1 MTDETTKTLGRKPAL
16 ADKFA
21 VVDALEQVKNGEF
34 KSRYLTLKLVELGFV
49 KVVPVKGEGRGR
61 PRVTFELT
69 GQGRGRLGLA
79 KNWKR

>member
-1 MTDETTKTLGRKPAL
+1 MSTRGRKPAL

-21 VVDALEQVKNGEF
+21 VVDTLEKIQTGDF

-49 KVVPVKGEGRGR
+49 KTNSVKGDGRGR
-61 PRVTFELT
+61 PRITYELT
-69 GQGRGRLGLA
+69 GKGRSRIGLA

>member
-1 MTDETTKTLGRKPAL
+1 MTTENTRGRKPAF

-21 VVDALEQVKNGEF
+21 VVDALEKIQTGEF

-49 KVVPVKGEGRGR
+49 KTNNVKGEGRGR

-69 GQGRGRLGLA
+69 GKGRGRIGLA

>member
-1 MTDETTKTLGRKPAL
+1 MSTRGRKPAL

-21 VVDALEQVKNGEF
+21 VVDALEKIQSGDF

-49 KVVPVKGEGRGR
+49 KTTNVKCEGRGR
-61 PRVTFELT
+61 PRVIYELT
-69 GQGRGRLGLA
+69 GKGRGRIGLA